1 MLMHKDVT
9 TVHKDIVE
17 NILDKM
23 AEDVEKE
30 IDFNIMAEELS
41 RWGWSK
47 VDLPPFDNR
56 YNINDILDWAYHHCQ
71 GGFETCGVRY
81 IFEDQKDA
89 TLFALKWL

>member
-17 NILDKM
+17 NILDKLT
-23 AEDVEKE
+23 DDLGKE

-41 RWGWSK
+41 RCGWSN
-47 VDLPPFDNR
+47 VDLPPFDSR
-56 YNINDILDWAYHHCQ
+56 YKVNDIVDWAYHHCD
-71 GGFETCGVRY
+71 GEFKNFGVRF
-81 IFEDQKDA
+81 IFEDKKDA